1 MCFVAKLRGRKQLEV
16 LHSCSQNGGGQ
27 EGGMDVNPFCS
38 QCVQGAM
45 SLSMR
50 EGEVGA
56 VGTTNEAAAGYYL
69 VKWPSKPYTLHGD

>member
-1 MCFVAKLRGRKQLEV
+1 
-16 LHSCSQNGGGQ
+16 
-27 EGGMDVNPFCS
+27 MDVNPFCS